1 MCSLMPTTLQGDSL
15 FQIQETSRFGWARL
29 AVTGE
34 LDVSTALT
42 FRRRLRGLNAS
53 NTPVSL
59 DLSEV
64 EFIDGAGAH
73 AVLDVIAASRQGMWR
88 VEVEPD
94 MSHQARRY
102 FDLLKSAGVPV
113 DF

>member
-1 MCSLMPTTLQGDSL
+1 MSGTPA
-15 FQIQETSRFGWARL
+15 FRIEETSRPGWARL

-42 FRRRLRGLNAS
+42 FRRRLRALRAANKR
-53 NTPVSL
+53 VSL

-64 EFIDGAGAH
+64 EFIDSAGAH
-73 AVLDVIAASRQGMWR
+73 AVLDAVAASRKGPWR
-88 VEVEPD
+88 VVVEPHV
-94 MSHQARRY
+94 SAQARRY
-102 FDLLKSAGVPV
+102 FDLMKAAGLPA